1 MLMAFCSL
9 DKEGEFSVNG
19 DLRVLYTTMMS
30 IRNLIIIG
38 AGQQTML
45 PIKLGLRYALVRRQF
60 STIKGQKIE
69 RPIFDYQTHLHIFG
83 PLLARSLSIQFTGLY
98 MNNEFRD
105 MLSDVQ
111 VGKFTKMD
119 INHHLQAGFKAIF
132 SQEYVDVTETV
143 RKTCGGA
150 GFASYSGF
158 TQLYVNH
165 VPIPTYE
172 GDNTVM
178 LL

>member
-1 MLMAFCSL
+1 VPGVKCGDLGPKIGYNSKDNGWATFNQVRIPRTDMLMAFCSL

-60 STIKGQKIE
+60 STIKGRKIE

-83 PLLARSLSIQFTGLY
+83 PLLARSLSI
-98 MNNEFRD
+98 
-105 MLSDVQ
+105 
-111 VGKFTKMD
+111 
-119 INHHLQAGFKAIF
+119 
-132 SQEYVDVTETV
+132 
-143 RKTCGGA
+143 
-150 GFASYSGF
+150 
-158 TQLYVNH
+158 
-165 VPIPTYE
+165 
-172 GDNTVM
+172 
-178 LL
+178 

>member
-1 MLMAFCSL
+1 MPGVKCGDLGPKIGYNSKDNGWATFNQVRIPRTDMLMAFCSL

-19 DLRVLYTTMMS
+19 DVRVLYTTMMS

-83 PLLARSLSIQFTGLY
+83 PLLARSLSI
-98 MNNEFRD
+98 
-105 MLSDVQ
+105 
-111 VGKFTKMD
+111 
-119 INHHLQAGFKAIF
+119 
-132 SQEYVDVTETV
+132 
-143 RKTCGGA
+143 
-150 GFASYSGF
+150 
-158 TQLYVNH
+158 
-165 VPIPTYE
+165 
-172 GDNTVM
+172 
-178 LL
+178 

>member
-1 MLMAFCSL
+1 VPGVKCGDLGPKIGYNSKDNGWATFNQVRIPRTDMLMAFCSL

-83 PLLARSLSIQFTGLY
+83 PLLARSLSI
-98 MNNEFRD
+98 
-105 MLSDVQ
+105 
-111 VGKFTKMD
+111 
-119 INHHLQAGFKAIF
+119 
-132 SQEYVDVTETV
+132 
-143 RKTCGGA
+143 
-150 GFASYSGF
+150 
-158 TQLYVNH
+158 
-165 VPIPTYE
+165 
-172 GDNTVM
+172 
-178 LL
+178 

>member
-1 MLMAFCSL
+1 MPGVKCGDLGPKIGYNSKDNGWATFNQVRIPRTDMLMAFCSL

-83 PLLARSLSIQFTGLY
+83 PLLARSLSI
-98 MNNEFRD
+98 
-105 MLSDVQ
+105 
-111 VGKFTKMD
+111 
-119 INHHLQAGFKAIF
+119 
-132 SQEYVDVTETV
+132 
-143 RKTCGGA
+143 
-150 GFASYSGF
+150 
-158 TQLYVNH
+158 
-165 VPIPTYE
+165 
-172 GDNTVM
+172 
-178 LL
+178 